1 MLFLAVFC
9 GFLAE
14 NFREH
19 YIEKK
24 RAAEFARLLKDD
36 LRTDI
41 AEYNRAEKVLN
52 KIIVAGD
59 SLAQILNESSI
70 KKVPGGKLYYYEYW
84 SGWRWSVISRDATL
98 QQLKNSGSLR
108 YLHNISLVRKILD
121 YEESVR
127 IIYMLQN
134 KYEPEKT
141 ENWKLV
147 QKVFNQEY
155 FNLLDANPGLAR
167 DSTAGRHIA
176 GSMLDSFMSNDYPL
190 NNYDKDV
197 LFELKNWAYN
207 SSRNYKVIVNDIN
220 TARDKA
226 RELIEALDKEY
237 H

>member
-41 AEYNRAEKVLN
+41 AEFNRAEKVLN
-52 KIIVAGD
+52 KIIIAGD
-59 SLAQILNESSI
+59 SLAKILNESTI
-70 KKVPGGKLYYYEYW
+70 KKVSGGKIYYYEYW

-108 YLHNISLVRKILD
+108 YLHNTSLVRKILD

-155 FNLLDANPGLAR
+155 FNLLDANPRLAR
-167 DSTAGRHIA
+167 DSTGGGFIA
-176 GSMLDSFMSNDYPL
+176 NSMLDSFMRNDYPL
-190 NNYDKDV
+190 NSYDKDV

-207 SSRNYKVIVNDIN
+207 SSRNYKVIVHDIQ

-226 RELIEALDKEY
+226 RELIEVLDKEY